1 MNRNIFLILW
11 ILPQMLSVAGSSLP
25 GTTLPRG
32 PEKHALAEPA
42 DLGPRVYIF
51 DPGMDM
57 GVIQDIVDSLFQRQY
72 RSEFTTDRYA
82 LLFLPGTYELDIKV
96 GYYMQVAGLGNSPQD
111 VVIRGAVRS
120 FSKREGGGHVLTN
133 FWRSVENLTI
143 DPAPDSTN
151 VWGVSQAAPMRRV
164 WVLGNLQLHDH
175 GYASGGFLADSKIEG
190 TVLAGG
196 QQQWFSRNCQWG
208 GWTGGAWN
216 ILSIGVENAPE
227 DNWPEGPY
235 TTLDSIEVSREKPFL
250 SVNGGTLQLT
260 IPETRY
266 HTRGIS
272 WSVES
277 PSERQIPVS
286 EFYVAFP
293 GHDDSGTLNAAL
305 RQGMNLLFTPG
316 TYPLEQ
322 ALEVIGPGTIIAG
335 LGMPSLMPL
344 KGNAAIVVSEAE
356 GLILSGLLFDAGPVR
371 SEKIVVVG
379 PPGPDVSGM
388 ISPPWLFD
396 LFFRVGG
403 PSPGSSGTCLEIN
416 SHHLYAD
423 HLWIW
428 RADHGNGVGWDL
440 NRSDQGLVVN
450 GDQVTIYGLFNEH
463 HQKYQTVWNGEK
475 GKVYLYQSEMPY
487 DPPSVDSWK
496 HDGIGGYA
504 SYKVSDRV
512 SSHEAWGVGVYCVF
526 YDAPVVVDQAIE
538 TPPSLEDSIHRKF
551 TFWLNGN
558 KNSSIQSIINGKGAA
573 VQQGNRKAMLQ

>member
-1 MNRNIFLILW
+1 MNRNLSLILW
-11 ILPQMLSVAGSSLP
+11 IVLQMVSVDGNPLP
-25 GTTLPRG
+25 GATLPGG
-32 PEKHALAEPA
+32 PEKHTLLDSA

-57 GVIQDIVDSLFQRQY
+57 REIQDTLDAVFQRQY
-72 RSEFTTDRYA
+72 RSEFTSDRYA
-82 LLFLPGTYELDIKV
+82 LLFLPGAYGLDIKV
-96 GYYMQVAGLGNSPQD
+96 GYYMQVAGLGHTPQD

-120 FSKREGGGHVLTN
+120 ISKREGGGHVLTN

-164 WVLGNLQLHDH
+164 WVRGNLQLHDR
-175 GYASGGFLADSKIEG
+175 GYASGGFLADSKIDG

-216 ILSIGVENAPE
+216 ILSLGVENAPE

-260 IPETRY
+260 IPDTRY
-266 HTRGIS
+266 HTQGIS
-272 WSVES
+272 WSDEG
-277 PSERQIPVS
+277 PCKRQIPIS
-286 EFYVAFP
+286 KFYVAFP
-293 GHDDSGTLNAAL
+293 GRDNSVTLNSAL

-316 TYPLEQ
+316 TYPLET
-322 ALEVIGPGTIIAG
+322 ALEINEPGTIIAG
-335 LGMPSLMPL
+335 LGMPSLMPV
-344 KGNAAIVVSEAE
+344 KGNAAMVISEAE

-371 SEKIVVVG
+371 SEKVVVVG
-379 PPGPDVSGM
+379 PPDPDVSGL

-403 PSPGSSGTCLEIN
+403 PAQGSSGTCLEIN
-416 SHHLYAD
+416 CPQLYAD

-463 HQKYQTVWNGEK
+463 HQKYQTVWNGEH

-538 TPPSLEDSIHRKF
+538 TPPSLEDSIRRKF

-558 KNSSIQSIINGKGAA
+558 ENSSIQSIINGKGAA
-573 VQQGNRKAMLQ
+573 VHQGNRKSVLQ